1 MHRRGIALAAIALV
15 LAACAPSAPTT
26 AQTAPAIL
34 ATPTLVPSAT
44 APPTPSTAATSLPSL
59 APPTLAPSPTA
70 PAPTPPGTETRPAEP
85 TRTTALPATAR
96 PVGSPTVASGGGRV
110 DRVKIVLIALG
121 DGGTPAPGSI
131 GCGDRA
137 VPVERPI
144 EPTAAPLE
152 AAMRELLS
160 LRQRTDGPAGPY
172 NALYQSELRVERVAL
187 VDGRATISLTGQ
199 LRLGGVCDS
208 PRVKAQLEGT
218 ARQFSTVRE
227 VAVVI
232 NGRPLDEALSLR

>member
-1 MHRRGIALAAIALV
+1 MQRPGLVLAAIALV
-15 LAACAPSAPTT
+15 LAACAAPAPTT
-26 AQTAPAIL
+26 APTAPPIL
-34 ATPTLVPSAT
+34 ATPTLAPSAT
-44 APPTPSTAATSLPSL
+44 APPTPTTAATSIPSL
-59 APPTLAPSPTA
+59 ATPTLAPSPTA
-70 PAPTPPGTETRPAEP
+70 PAAAPPATETRPAEP
-85 TRTTALPATAR
+85 TRTTTVPATTR
-96 PVGSPTVASGGGRV
+96 PVVSPTAAAAGRV

-137 VPVERPI
+137 VPIERPI

-160 LRQRTDGPAGPY
+160 LRQRTDGPSGAY

-227 VAVVI
+227 VAVLI
-232 NGRPLDEALSLR
+232 SGRPLDEALSLR